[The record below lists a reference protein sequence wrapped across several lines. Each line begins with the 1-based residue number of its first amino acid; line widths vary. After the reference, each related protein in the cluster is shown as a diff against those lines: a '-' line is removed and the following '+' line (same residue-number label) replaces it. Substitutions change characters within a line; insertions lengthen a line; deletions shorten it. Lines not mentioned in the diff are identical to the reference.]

1 MMLLVLLIMENE
13 VICAKLQ
20 KVSISKSK
28 ESHFQTFLTTFL
40 NFIFSVKITTTI
52 PPKTSGSPN
61 PSNTTKPVTTQS
73 TTSPTTSK
81 STSKTTSTASSTST
95 TAFQEDDSSGMSA
108 GAIAIVVIVCLVATA
123 GGVVFLLVYVK
134 KDIRLRKLLRLEGSS
149 NGSRQ
154 PQSFE
159 NLGYDSSSPQNL
171 N

>member
-1 MMLLVLLIMENE
+1 MMLLVLLIMENG

-40 NFIFSVKITTTI
+40 NFIFSVKITTTL

-123 GGVVFLLVYVK
+123 GGVVFMLVYVK
-134 KDIRLRKLLRLEGSS
+134 KDIRLRKLLRLEGST